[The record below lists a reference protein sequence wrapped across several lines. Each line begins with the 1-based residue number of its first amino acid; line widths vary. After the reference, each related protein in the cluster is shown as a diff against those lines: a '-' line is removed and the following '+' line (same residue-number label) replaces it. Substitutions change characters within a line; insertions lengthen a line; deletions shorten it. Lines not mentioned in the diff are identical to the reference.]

1 MPLLFATHVQQG
13 FREDSGG
20 SRGGARGAPAPA
32 GIWLAPEVPRP
43 VTHRVFT
50 LALSRLKFNL
60 GRVIGINRRYK
71 TPLIQGRAFIGGAR
85 A

>member
-1 MPLLFATHVQQG
+1 MKVHVYSPDWFKILILG
-13 FREDSGG
+13 T
-20 SRGGARGAPAPA
+20 
-32 GIWLAPEVPRP
+32 PEI
-43 VTHRVFT
+43 
-50 LALSRLKFNL
+50 

>member
-1 MPLLFATHVQQG
+1 MCIALTDLIVILGT
-13 FREDSGG
+13 
-20 SRGGARGAPAPA
+20 
-32 GIWLAPEVPRP
+32 PEI
-43 VTHRVFT
+43 
-50 LALSRLKFNL
+50 